1 MLFLYAA
8 LALVLDFVFPH
19 HSCYLFLVYSYL
31 CFFPFLWIPFTYF
44 YCLLYNISFDIF
56 RFYLLS
62 TINITFLLYCTL
74 YNLFDVH
81 FNCFSSI
88 RHYVSIIPYF
98 QSFLQFPFPFEELE
112 YSRRGCFFYQHN
124 CEKQRRIY
132 CIILSAIYISMMRV
146 FVFIKYLSVCYI
158 HWEKWL
164 AIFINAFR
172 IISKLNLR
180 LNDSNTIPRKVL
192 YVYLSVFI
200 SFINI
205 FKLHVC
211 LNLNLLP

>member
-8 LALVLDFVFPH
+8 LALVLDFMFPH

-31 CFFPFLWIPFTYF
+31 CFFPFLWILFIFF
-44 YCLLYNISFDIF
+44 YYLLCNISFDIF
-56 RFYLLS
+56 NFYLLS
-62 TINITFLLYCTL
+62 TIHITLLLYCTL
-74 YNLFDVH
+74 YNLFEFL

-88 RHYVSIIPYF
+88 HHYVSIIPYF
-98 QSFLQFPFPFEELE
+98 QSFLQFPLPFEELE

-132 CIILSAIYISMMRV
+132 CIILSAIYISMARK

-158 HWEKWL
+158 
-164 AIFINAFR
+164 FINASH

-180 LNDSNTIPRKVL
+180 LNDSNTIPRKVF
-192 YVYLSVFI
+192 YVYLSIFI
-200 SFINI
+200 SFIKI
-205 FKLHVC
+205 FKLLVC